1 MIVEVVLPEPQAS
14 PDRAQGLLDTAV
26 TAGCV
31 LLAVGLIAAVA
42 VYYNARRSKSIST
55 IVQILAIVGIAG
67 GFTLIGTGLGRSGIP
82 EANWKAAE
90 VSAVQD
96 NVVQAVENSWQL
108 DIPDSEHEKLFST
121 TSEAQVVFNARVGEM
136 KNLVSCKLTNFLSS
150 DKSAQR
156 LVSEGKPGRMQ
167 LGVTCDGVGEP
178 KKRK

>member
-67 GFTLIGTGLGRSGIP
+67 GFTLIVP
-82 EANWKAAE
+82 
-90 VSAVQD
+90 V
-96 NVVQAVENSWQL
+96 
-108 DIPDSEHEKLFST
+108 
-121 TSEAQVVFNARVGEM
+121 
-136 KNLVSCKLTNFLSS
+136 
-150 DKSAQR
+150 
-156 LVSEGKPGRMQ
+156 
-167 LGVTCDGVGEP
+167 
-178 KKRK
+178 